1 MHAAEAVSS
10 PLSIVSTQVSYG
22 TSLASDQRL
31 ALTDRMNQEGS
42 GDSRTLS
49 ADARSWDRIRLPSRD
64 DPKRPYI
71 VDIEQI
77 SSPLTRHSDGQEAAD
92 AKDDMLSASART

>member
-31 ALTDRMNQEGS
+31 ALTDRMNQDRVRETLERSLQMNGP
-42 GDSRTLS
+42 GIAYDYRLGTTRNDPTLS
-49 ADARSWDRIRLPSRD
+49 TSNKSLRR
-64 DPKRPYI
+64 
-71 VDIEQI
+71 
-77 SSPLTRHSDGQEAAD
+77 
-92 AKDDMLSASART
+92 